1 MHTDHDETLKK
12 TSENNFL
19 IVQYIMAPRQDI
31 VLLFT
36 RYPQPGLSKTRLI
49 PILGDQGAADLQ
61 RRMTERI
68 VDRISHLAADR
79 PLGLEIHYDG
89 GDHSLMNAWLGKSRL
104 YKQQAD
110 SDLGTR
116 MACAITAH
124 LRTKEAIVLTGSDCP
139 GITSTLLAEAL
150 EALRRED
157 MVIGP
162 ACDGGY
168 YLIGVNGGLDMD
180 TVSSLFTDIPW
191 GSKTVFADTM
201 AKAELHQLTCHILPE
216 LHDID
221 RPEDL
226 RYINHHPDLK

>member
-1 MHTDHDETLKK
+1 M
-12 TSENNFL
+12 
-19 IVQYIMAPRQDI
+19 VPQQDI

>member
-1 MHTDHDETLKK
+1 M
-12 TSENNFL
+12 
-19 IVQYIMAPRQDI
+19 VPQQDI

-36 RYPQPGLSKTRLI
+36 RYPEPGLSKTRLI

-61 RRMTERI
+61 RRMTEGI
-68 VDRISHLAADR
+68 VERISHLAAGR
-79 PLGLEIHYDG
+79 PLSLEIHFDG
-89 GDHSLMNAWLGKSRL
+89 GDHSLMSAWLGKSRL
-104 YKQQAD
+104 YKQQED
-110 SDLGTR
+110 SDLGSR
-116 MACAITAH
+116 MACAIAAH

-139 GITSTLLAEAL
+139 EITSILLAEAL

-201 AKAELHQLTCHILPE
+201 ARAELHQLTCHILPE

-226 RYINHHPDLK
+226 RYINHHPDLE

>member
-1 MHTDHDETLKK
+1 
-12 TSENNFL
+12 
-19 IVQYIMAPRQDI
+19 MAPRQDI

-36 RYPQPGLSKTRLI
+36 RYPVPGLSKTRLI
-49 PILGDQGAADLQ
+49 PILGAQGAADLQ

-68 VDRISHLAADR
+68 VDRISDLAADR
-79 PLGLEIHYDG
+79 PINREIHFDG
-89 GDHSLMNAWLGKSRL
+89 GSHSLMSAWLGKTHIYR
-104 YKQQAD
+104 QQAD
-110 SDLGTR
+110 SDLGCR
-116 MACAITAH
+116 IASALTAH
-124 LRTKEAIVLTGSDCP
+124 LRTREAIVLTGSDCP
-139 GITSTLLAEAL
+139 GITSSILVEAL
-150 EALRRED
+150 EALRRKD

-168 YLIGVNGGLDMD
+168 YLIGVNGGLAPD

-201 AKAELHQLTCHILPE
+201 ARAKLHQLTCHILPE

>member
-1 MHTDHDETLKK
+1 
-12 TSENNFL
+12 
-19 IVQYIMAPRQDI
+19 MAPQQDI

-36 RYPQPGLSKTRLI
+36 RYPKPGLSKTRLI

-61 RRMTERI
+61 RRMTEEI
-68 VDRISHLAADR
+68 VEKISHLAADR
-79 PLGLEIHYDG
+79 PLSLEIHYDG
-89 GDHSLMNAWLGKSRL
+89 GSSSLMGAWLGESRL
-104 YKQQAD
+104 YRQQAD
-110 SDLGTR
+110 SDLGSR
-116 MACAITAH
+116 MTCAIAAH
-124 LRTKEAIVLTGSDCP
+124 LRSREAIVLTGSDCP
-139 GITSTLLAEAL
+139 GITSSLLAEAL

-168 YLIGVNGGLDMD
+168 YLIGVNGGLDRD
-180 TVSSLFTDIPW
+180 TLSALFADIPW

-201 AKAELHQLTCHILPE
+201 ARAELHQLTCHILPK

-226 RYINHHPDLK
+226 GYLNHHPDPE